1 MSLPSSPKK
10 VFHPDEPFRWE
21 VVDCMQGYACLRTR
35 FLEDG
40 VGVGGNKIQ
49 DPKSFFL
56 GIFDVGGF
64 SDGMKIGDYYA
75 KVFFDTNDPEI
86 KGAHLKWK
94 IICTA
99 NHAVEFSKIDYD
111 ECNFYN
117 QDQMRPQLELYH
129 DWNDGVLGKA
139 TFRMRKSTNT
149 WNFLLMLPQFKEA
162 RKQTIKIFQN
172 GLSKKLNI
180 LFKIKMI
187 IFVDNYSFSFYVF
200 HCFDGFLSET
210 GTVAFE
216 VCNHSNAMVVENFD
230 FTRGISVGRVGRVA

>member
-1 MSLPSSPKK
+1 MSSSILCNKLPYFTALQFFSFAQPGGESHGYDVTSLFFNRTIYLQSNNQTGWWLAATAKDQGQFSSSFETMRDVVSLPSSPKK

-94 IICTA
+94 IICTS
-99 NHAVEFSKIDYD
+99 NHALEFSKIDYD

-162 RKQTIKIFQN
+162 RK
-172 GLSKKLNI
+172 
-180 LFKIKMI
+180 
-187 IFVDNYSFSFYVF
+187 
-200 HCFDGFLSET
+200 
-210 GTVAFE
+210 
-216 VCNHSNAMVVENFD
+216 
-230 FTRGISVGRVGRVA
+230 